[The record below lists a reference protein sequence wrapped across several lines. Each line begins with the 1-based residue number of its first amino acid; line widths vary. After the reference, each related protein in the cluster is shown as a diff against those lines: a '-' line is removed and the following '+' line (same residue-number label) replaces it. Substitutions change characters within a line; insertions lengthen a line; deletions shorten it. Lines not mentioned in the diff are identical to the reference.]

1 MRLWIAENGLGEI
14 FRVKSF
20 LTDEDGLSVQD
31 IIALTSFLAW
41 LGVSGA
47 WAFIALTGAITEA
60 MIDFYASFTLLPLA
74 VVGGVFGVTAVR
86 HRKPRVHRMHPVTEH
101 VNAEYDGWKEAKADD
116 HRDGSTI

>member
-1 MRLWIAENGLGEI
+1 M
-14 FRVKSF
+14 KSF

-41 LGVSGA
+41 LGVSGV
-47 WAFIALTGAITEA
+47 WAFMALTGAITEA

-86 HRKPRVHRMHPVTEH
+86 HRKPRVHRMHPVAEH
-101 VNAEYDGWKEAKADD
+101 VDAEYGERKGAKADD